1 MTTRA
6 VRMVTLAA
14 LSLAAI
20 TLLAACTIVPI
31 EQVEQMQASEQF
43 DPALFVDGIWA
54 EQVVPTLVDNAQP
67 LPTVL
72 DAIDADL
79 AQAGSQYAVES
90 QSGALNF
97 LVSGG
102 GTVASVDTE
111 SRNGTAVVEVDGYDG
126 PATIILQVGP
136 LIRGDGIRDGVGF
149 IQFGDFT
156 DQTEF
161 GQVSRELNSRVSE
174 EIVGDLD
181 LASLPGS
188 AITFSGVITVRT
200 TNQTDID
207 LSELVIT
214 PISLDV
220 GG

>member
-1 MTTRA
+1 MRTRA
-6 VRMVTLAA
+6 VRMVTLAV
-14 LSLAAI
+14 LCLAAI
-20 TLLAACTIVPI
+20 SLLAACTIVPI
-31 EQVEQMQASEQF
+31 EEMEQLQASEEF
-43 DPALFVDGIWA
+43 DPALYVDGIWTD
-54 EQVVPTLVDNAQP
+54 QVVPTLMERAQP

-72 DAIDADL
+72 DAIAADL
-79 AQAGSQYAVES
+79 TQAGSEYAVES
-90 QSGALNF
+90 PSGALNF
-97 LVSGG
+97 VVSGS

-111 SRNGTAVVEVDGYDG
+111 SRNGTAVVDVAGYDG

-149 IQFGDFT
+149 IEFGDFT

-174 EIVGDLD
+174 EVIGDLD

-188 AITFSGVITVRT
+188 DITFSGVITVRT

-207 LSELVIT
+207 LSELVVA